1 MFAVLATPPLEP
13 PFLPVSFDRKTTAF
27 GAFFFVAMAKSL
39 LLPFISCGY
48 PISSHTFLTI
58 MPEKHMGP
66 GGFTQQVQH
75 HDRVYARWGDSSC
88 VDLQAKTVLVAQ
100 AGIPFVFFLAQLRKR
115 SILFGFSYSLANG
128 AHDIWIATA

>member
-58 MPEKHMGP
+58 MPI
-66 GGFTQQVQH
+66 FT
-75 HDRVYARWGDSSC
+75 
-88 VDLQAKTVLVAQ
+88 LM
-100 AGIPFVFFLAQLRKR
+100 GIPKMGQPYL
-115 SILFGFSYSLANG
+115 ILL
-128 AHDIWIATA
+128 